1 MRKLPPM
8 DQCKNCDLYCA
19 GFPCQD
25 FSYNNTSRT
34 GTSSYRGQA
43 YHLCVDRIKFLKPKR
58 FIFENVPAFGN
69 YNNGELL
76 KTFTQNLREAG
87 YKVYSKVLNAIN
99 FSVPQNRKRLFIV
112 GIRVDLDPG
121 GFRFPT
127 GTGTTNLDTILDPP
141 CAGDRAFRLQTGQ
154 VAKRHV

>member
-1 MRKLPPM
+1 M
-8 DQCKNCDLYCA
+8 
-19 GFPCQD
+19 
-25 FSYNNTSRT
+25 
-34 GTSSYRGQA
+34 
-43 YHLCVDRIKFLKPKR
+43 DRIKFLKPKR
-58 FIFENVPAFGN
+58 FILENVPAFGN
-69 YNNGELL
+69 YNNGQLL
-76 KTFTQNLREAG
+76 NNLSKNLQEVG

-141 CAGDRAFRLQTGQ
+141 VCRGQ
-154 VAKRHV
+154 RISTSKRSLNR